1 MDFVFLV
8 NLEGQIASDYER
20 KGGSEI
26 RRRAGVIRGVH
37 VRTTGGPGNL
47 LPTCAPLLTPGGCE
61 ECASASCLLC
71 DFVV

>member
-1 MDFVFLV
+1 MMDFVFLV

-37 VRTTGGPGNL
+37 VRTMWRPRKPPPYVRPSPDAWGL
-47 LPTCAPLLTPGGCE
+47 
-61 ECASASCLLC
+61 
-71 DFVV
+71 